1 MIYQY
6 TYTWKYNTEFWSKF
20 NLLQKCNEMSEI
32 YIAKERFNFVA
43 RYERKDRRM
52 RRSFL
57 SAQNFVSSIID
68 RRPINEYDS
77 FPRVVLFRDFYKDSA
92 PGFRFQLIETSS
104 WTGSTD
110 APAEQWNATFTLT
123 DVSNDP
129 SGKPS
134 EPKARELW
142 LHDAEPMNA
151 IRCTPASLVISYFGY
166 EYEGRSF
173 TRGFRGIISCTVIG
187 R

>member
-1 MIYQY
+1 MKSDQMYREGTVQFRR
-6 TYTWKYNTEFWSKF
+6 T
-20 NLLQKCNEMSEI
+20 
-32 YIAKERFNFVA
+32 R
-43 RYERKDRRM
+43 RKKWPTM

-57 SAQNFVSSIID
+57 SAEQLRLIDYWSSVD
-68 RRPINEYDS
+68 RTSAIASPGWFFFGIFIKTRAGIS
-77 FPRVVLFRDFYKDSA
+77 FPANRDW
-92 PGFRFQLIETSS
+92 SS

-134 EPKARELW
+134 EPKARELG
-142 LHDAEPMNA
+142 LHDAQPTNALA
-151 IRCTPASLVISYFGY
+151 IRCTPVSQVTSHFGCKC
-166 EYEGRSF
+166 ESRLF
-173 TRGFRGIISCTVIG
+173 TREFRGRAPWFG